1 MSSVHKIAIVVKFLQ
16 PTQNLGAR
24 VKLILPRF
32 DNKSV
37 TFYFHPQEGRDTLEK
52 AENFLAAH
60 KIICEENL
68 DLETHYVL
76 TVPFLG
82 ESKNN
87 LLKLF
92 KEIVEG

>member
-1 MSSVHKIAIVVKFLQ
+1 MSSIHKIAIVVKFFQ
-16 PTQNLGAR
+16 PTNTLGAR

-37 TFYFHPQEGRDTLEK
+37 VFYFHNVEGRDTLEK
-52 AENFLAAH
+52 AENFLAARG
-60 KIICEENL
+60 IVCEENL

-92 KEIVEG
+92 KDIIEE